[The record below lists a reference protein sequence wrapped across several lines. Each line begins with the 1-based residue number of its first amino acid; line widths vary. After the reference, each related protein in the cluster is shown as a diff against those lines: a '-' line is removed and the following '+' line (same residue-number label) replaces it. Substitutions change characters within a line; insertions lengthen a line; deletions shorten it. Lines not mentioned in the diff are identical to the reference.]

1 MGFLFLPI
9 QQPNESHRIVRELNF
24 CDHPISITVLAR
36 GLLVSASSSSSSS
49 SCLLASNSQFWQQEQ
64 IQKQI
69 QMTGGLHG

>member
-36 GLLVSASSSSSSS
+36 GLLVSASSCSC
-49 SCLLASNSQFWQQEQ
+49 CLLASNSQFWQQEQ

-69 QMTGGLHG
+69 QMTGGLHR